1 LLRNDAIAMPRH
13 HVGDTNAAVNTR
25 GGLFLRVVGGI
36 LERRLAK

>member
-13 HVGDTNAAVNTR
+13 HIGDTKAAVSTR
-25 GGLFLRVVGGI
+25 GLFLRVVGGI

>member
-1 LLRNDAIAMPRH
+1 MSVTQTPLS
-13 HVGDTNAAVNTR
+13 NTR